1 MASSKRKVA
10 ILGGGQGALTAA
22 LQLSDP
28 RNEEGKNLEL
38 TIYQLGWRLG
48 GKGATGRSDDGTARV
63 LEHGLHNWFGFYE
76 NTFRQA
82 RDVYKEYEPPADSPL
97 QTFDDAFLPADS
109 GMQVEWIEDKALLW
123 EVAKDRRPR
132 EPGDGALLLTRA
144 RAVAPAIKLV
154 RDRVAEKPTIAKTGG
169 ADKTLETFDALL
181 RKGPRPARA
190 DPRALTV
197 LDVLDYA
204 RDFANADAR
213 GSDDGREARFLK
225 ALQELDATPTI
236 TFQVPD
242 RFGGIERALRRAVC
256 GALALAMDVLWRLL
270 RDDIRTEARSDNRRL
285 WVQANFA
292 YACITGALVDGVVDD
307 GFDVINQHDLRAWLR
322 EHDFDDDELMIESP
336 IVEAVYCGSFA
347 YPEGDTSGP
356 LPFPP
361 GGEMEAGTALRGVAR
376 TVLTYKGAFA
386 YRFAAGTADTFYAP
400 VYEVLRA
407 RGVRFR
413 FFSDVRKLELEDGRI
428 ARIRIARQASVKD
441 GGEYEPLIDVR
452 GLKCWPDQPRWE
464 QLDLPPDERPDF
476 EWPTDE
482 VAPESEEVLEYETDF
497 DAVVLGISIGALAG
511 ICEEIVEAYETW
523 ATAIARVG
531 TVRTQA
537 LQLWLTRTPKALGLV
552 SKHEPIANWRYGG
565 LSPLGVWGDFK
576 EVIEVESWPKKRKP
590 QGLSYLCSTMPHTT
604 QFTSQAEAD
613 AEVLENARELL
624 DGGLRVI
631 LPKIVDGK
639 GNPRWGWIVDP
650 TDATGAD
657 PDRLATQWHRA
668 NVTPT
673 EQYVLSL
680 VGSSEH
686 RLPVHDPDGPSN
698 LYLAGDWTKCQLNC
712 GCMEAATISG
722 MLCSEALSKYPE
734 LGDIAGLDF

>member
-1 MASSKRKVA
+1 MANGKRKVA
-10 ILGGGQGALTAA
+10 ILGGGHAALTAA

-28 RNEEGKNLEL
+28 RNEEAKNLEL

-82 RDVYKEYEPPADSPL
+82 RDVYDEYTPPAGSPL

-109 GMQVEWIEDKALLW
+109 GMQVEWIEGKALLW
-123 EVAKDRRPR
+123 EVAKARRPGK
-132 EPGDGALLLTRA
+132 PGIGGLSLTRA

-154 RDRVAEKPTIAKTGG
+154 KRNVADSVVSAKS
-169 ADKTLETFDALL
+169 AKDDKTLARFDELL
-181 RKGPRPARA
+181 HKGPRPARA
-190 DPRALTV
+190 DPRPLTV

-204 RDFANADAR
+204 ADFANADAR
-213 GSDDGREARFLK
+213 GAKDRRVERFLD
-225 ALQELDATPTI
+225 ALQELETTPGI
-236 TFQVPD
+236 TFALPD
-242 RFGGIERALRRAVC
+242 RFGGIERAIRRAVC
-256 GALALAMDVLWRLL
+256 GALALAMRVLWNLL
-270 RDDIRTEARSDNRRL
+270 KEDIGTAAHSDNRRR

-292 YACITGALVDGVVDD
+292 YSCVTGALVDGVVDD
-307 GFDVINQHDLRAWLR
+307 GFDVINQHDFRAWLMK
-322 EHDFDDDELMIESP
+322 HDFKDGDLMIKSP

-361 GGEMEAGTALRGVAR
+361 AGQMEAGAALRGVVR
-376 TVLTYKGAFA
+376 TLLTYKGAFA

-400 VYEVLRA
+400 AYEVLRA

-428 ARIRIARQASVKD
+428 ARIRIARQAAVKG
-441 GGEYEPLIDVR
+441 GGEYDPLIDVA
-452 GLKCWPDQPRWE
+452 GLKCWPAQPRWQ
-464 QLDLPPDERPDF
+464 QLDLLPGEHPDF
-476 EWPTDE
+476 EWPTAE
-482 VAPESEEVLEYETDF
+482 IAPGSEEVLEYDTDF
-497 DAVVLGISIGALAG
+497 DAVVLGISIGALPG
-511 ICEEIVEAYETW
+511 ICDEIVRHYDAW
-523 ATAIARVG
+523 ATAIDRVK

-537 LQLWLTRTPKALGLV
+537 LQLWLTHTPKALGLESRHQPV
-552 SKHEPIANWRYGG
+552 ANWRYGG

-576 EVIEVESWPKKRKP
+576 EVIDVETWPEERKP
-590 QGLSYLCSTMPHTT
+590 AGLSYLCSTMPHTPE
-604 QFTSQAEAD
+604 FTSQREAD
-613 AEVLENARELL
+613 AQVLMNARELL
-624 DGGLRVI
+624 RRGLRVI
-631 LPKIVDGK
+631 LPKIVDGQ
-639 GNPRWGWIVDP
+639 GNPRWGRIVDP
-650 TDATGAD
+650 TDATGAE
-657 PDRLATQWHRA
+657 PDRLATQWYRA

-698 LYLAGDWTKCQLNC
+698 LYLAGDWTQCQLNS

-722 MLCSEALSKYPE
+722 MLCSEALSKYPGLE
-734 LGDIAGLDF
+734 DIAGMNF